1 MEKVSLLYVEDDPIS
16 RDLVCTALSR
26 KHPDM
31 ELHSAENGEAG
42 LKLYEELKPDII
54 LTDICLPVMDGIKM
68 AQKIL
73 ARDPAAKIIAATA
86 ISDTDFMLDAIKTG
100 ISRYVLKPFDFQL
113 LFAAVEDALDKI
125 VLERKV
131 RAQSDFIRQLTRAIE
146 QSTSMVIITDATG
159 GIEYVNSQFSSI
171 TGYAPEEIIGQNLKT
186 RLTDITPPESL
197 DFLWTQITCGSEWR
211 GQFVN
216 RKKDGEE
223 YYEEVLISPLT
234 TQEGNVTNFV
244 AVMEDITDRKRAEE
258 QIRTLIDEL
267 EQTVRVT
274 HRRGESRH
282 PHDLAS

>member
-1 MEKVSLLYVEDDPIS
+1 MKKVSLLYVEDDPIS

-26 KHPDM
+26 KHPEI
-31 ELHSAENGEAG
+31 ELHSAENGELG
-42 LKLYEELKPDII
+42 LDLYCQLKPDII
-54 LTDICLPVMDGIKM
+54 LTDICMPVMDGIKM
-68 AQKIL
+68 AQQIL
-73 ARDPAAKIIAATA
+73 AGDPTAKIIAATA

-131 RAQSDFIRQLTRAIE
+131 RAQNDVIRQLTRAIE
-146 QSTSMVIITDATG
+146 ESSRMVIITDASG

-171 TGYAPEEIIGQNLKT
+171 TGYSAEEIIGQNLRT
-186 RLTDITPPESL
+186 RLTEVTPPESL
-197 DFLWTQITCGSEWR
+197 DFLWSRISCGSEWR

-216 RKKDGEE
+216 RKKGGEE

-267 EQTVRVT
+267 EHTVRDT
-274 HRRGESRH
+274 QRSGDIH
-282 PHDLAS
+282 PPTA